1 MPMSIVERRVL
12 LVHSGVCDARMW
24 DGFDLP
30 GAERHEMRGFGM
42 TPMPEE
48 GTFSHA
54 DDLEAALGGQPA
66 ALVGSS
72 FGGVVCLEVAARN
85 PELVSELVLLCAPL
99 PDHDWSQEMIDF
111 AEEEDRLLEEGDLD
125 GATELNV
132 RFWAP
137 SLPDLVGPMQRR
149 SFELQTVSAAEEDE
163 GPESIDLSAVRART
177 LVAVGELDKPDF
189 LAIAQRIATEVPGA
203 EHAVIPGAG
212 HLPSLERPEETARL
226 VRKFLGKSSE
236 RG

>member
-1 MPMSIVERRVL
+1 ML
-12 LVHSGVCDARMW
+12 LVHSGVCDASMW

-30 GAERHEMRGFGM
+30 GAERHEMRGFGQ

-48 GTFSHA
+48 GTVSHA
-54 DDLEAALGGQPA
+54 ADLHAAIGGQAA

-125 GATELNV
+125 AATDLNV

-137 SLPDLVGPMQRR
+137 GLADVVGPMQRR
-149 SFELQTVSAAEEDE
+149 SFELQMVSGAEEEE
-163 GPESIDLSAVRART
+163 GPEAIDLSAVQART
-177 LVAVGELDKPDF
+177 LVVVGEQDKPDF
-189 LAIAQRIATEVPGA
+189 HAIAERIAREVPRT
-203 EHAVIPGAG
+203 EHAVISGAG
-212 HLPSLERPEETARL
+212 HLPSLEQPEETARL
-226 VRKFLGKSSE
+226 VREFLG
-236 RG
+236 G